1 MRSGGRAFADSTL
14 TMVTGRHVL
23 CAGALTLFGCVIP
36 TAAVG
41 QGVGFGVRAGMTLAN
56 VNVTDARQL
65 PRELQWCCSPWD
77 GTRMDATVGLIGMT
91 ELQPGFE
98 LSAELLFTRRGF
110 RVEAGRHTPAAE
122 LRMSYLELPVLA
134 HVVGDLVRVSGGMTF
149 MSRTSVSQ
157 RTADIS
163 RDGTFVPVP
172 SLARVDV
179 GLVLG
184 AGLHR
189 GRWSLDGR
197 YVHGLRNMIRRA
209 PADAGLTHKSM
220 MLIAGFRL
228 SGSGCDPLPPPRAP
242 IRR

>member
-1 MRSGGRAFADSTL
+1 
-14 TMVTGRHVL
+14 MVMGRHLL
-23 CAGALTLFGCVIP
+23 CAGALALFGCVMP
-36 TAAVG
+36 TAAFG
-41 QGVGFGVRAGMTLAN
+41 QSVGFGVRAGMTLAN

-77 GTRMDATVGLIGMT
+77 GTRMDATVGLIGT
-91 ELQPGFE
+91 TALRPGFE
-98 LSAELLFTRRGF
+98 LTAELLFTRRGF
-110 RVEAGRHTPAAE
+110 RVDAGRHTPAAE
-122 LRMSYLELPVLA
+122 LRMSYLEFPVLA
-134 HVVGDLVRVSGGMTF
+134 HVVGDLVHVSGGMTVL
-149 MSRTSVSQ
+149 SRTSVSQ
-157 RTADIS
+157 RTGDIT

-189 GRWSLDGR
+189 GRWSIDGR

-209 PADAGLTHKSM
+209 PAGAGLTHKSM

-228 SGSGCDPLPPPRAP
+228 SGSGCDPLPPPRP